1 MSEQNKRING
11 ITFIHML
18 YGAVSNLRANV
29 EEVNNLNVFPI
40 PDGDTGDNM
49 LATIIGGV
57 EATTEENESL
67 AQVSRNIANEM
78 LLSARGNSGVIIS
91 QFFNG
96 IAEGFKDIEEADV
109 EQMGKAFKMGV
120 MYAYNAVMNPTEGTI
135 LTVANDATEYA
146 CDQNAETAEAFL
158 SRFFSGTKKS
168 LKRTP
173 ELLPVLESAGVVD
186 SGGAGLMYIAE
197 GMKNSFVEGY
207 FNKDDMLQQTQAA
220 QTDNIDYNLFT
231 EDSELE
237 FGYCTEVLVRL
248 QNAKTDIEAFE
259 VAPVTEFLSGIGDS
273 IAAVK
278 AGSIL
283 KLHVHTVNPDKVLA
297 YCRNFGEFLKIKI
310 ENMSLQHNNTVME
323 DDSNKDDAKKEEPV
337 KERTPYGVVVAASG
351 EGIQQTFL
359 EVGANVI
366 VDGGQSM
373 NPSAED
379 FIAAFDKANADTI
392 FVFPNNGNVIM
403 AAQQAAQF
411 YEGSDVR
418 VIESKTVGHGYAA
431 LSMMDTSSG
440 DTDAIVEELNMLMA
454 DVVTAEVSI
463 CVRDANMQGVEIH
476 PGDYIG
482 FVGKELLALGKDR
495 KSAAFGSVD
504 KLDFSAHD
512 ICILIY
518 GKDADLAEAEE
529 LKAHIEENKGAE
541 VYLIDGKQD
550 IYSYILVL
558 E

>member
-1 MSEQNKRING
+1 MSEQNKKING
-11 ITFIHML
+11 ITFVHML

-67 AQVSRNIANEM
+67 AQVSRHIANEM

-109 EQMGKAFKMGV
+109 EQMGRAFKMGV

-207 FNKDDMLQQTQAA
+207 FNKEEMLKQSQEAQA
-220 QTDNIDYNLFT
+220 DSIDYDLFT

-248 QNAKTDIEAFE
+248 QNSKTDIEAFD
-259 VAPVTEFLSGIGDS
+259 VAPVTEFLSSIGDS

-310 ENMSLQHNNTVME
+310 ENMSLQHNNTMVE
-323 DDSNKDDAKKEEPV
+323 DEKAAASNEEPP
-337 KERTPYGVVVAASG
+337 KDRTPYGVVVAASG

-359 EVGANVI
+359 DIGANVI
-366 VDGGQSM
+366 VEGGQSM

-411 YEGSDVR
+411 YKDSDVR

-440 DTDAIVEELNMLMA
+440 DTDLIVEDLNALMEN
-454 DVVTAEVSI
+454 VVTAEVSI

-476 PGDYIG
+476 PGNYIG
-482 FVGKELLALGKDR
+482 FVGKELLALGEDR

-504 KLDFSAHD
+504 KLDFSPHD

-518 GKDADLAEAEE
+518 GKDAELAEAEE
-529 LKAHIEENKGAE
+529 LKAYIEENKGVE
-541 VYLIDGKQD
+541 VYLIDGKQE
-550 IYSYILVL
+550 IYSYIMIL